1 MMIKSYRFRMDG
13 QIEDEGWF
21 GAVEEKIRAIFGTDL
36 WCLRFAITE
45 SEKSK
50 NTCEVDV
57 LTKLPLDGWRMSEP
71 IFRFRRRTG
80 GNSGQFSVAMLVPT
94 GINLMIGGH
103 SGDATPAAKLLGA
116 ACDHLIVHP
125 NVVNASDINEMPSN
139 AVYSEGSV
147 LCRLFMGAVG
157 LRPTQSNRVMLV
169 IDDHVDEYFVNA
181 AINSVNAARVT
192 LGLRCSEIVRLSP
205 PIRMRASYAKSGRA
219 VGEIGN
225 LSGIFKLCEQR
236 RRDFDALAISSVIE
250 VPPSYH
256 QEYFDSKGEMV
267 NPWGGVE
274 AMLTHAISEGLHI
287 PSAHSPMFE
296 SRVIANKDPGVVEP
310 RMSAEAI
317 SLTFMQCV
325 LKGLHKSPRIVTDA
339 EEMKEAGVITV
350 SDISCLV
357 IPDGCVGL
365 PTLAALFQGI
375 PVIAVR
381 ENRNIMK
388 NDLGRL
394 PWCTGQLHVVENYWE
409 AAGVV
414 LAIREGIDPASVRRP
429 VSVTKV
435 STFSSE
441 PEVSDDTLVRHS
453 VGRAACAGSVEDGG

>member
-1 MMIKSYRFRMDG
+1 MIRSHRFRMAGRIDN
-13 QIEDEGWF
+13 EDWF
-21 GAVEEKIRAIFGTDL
+21 GAVEERTRSILGTEP

-45 SEKSK
+45 SDKSQ
-50 NTCEVDV
+50 NICEVDV
-57 LTKLPLDGWRMSEP
+57 LSELSLDKRSMPES
-71 IFRFRRRTG
+71 IFQFRRRPG
-80 GNSGQFSVAMLVPT
+80 DNSDRFNVAMLVPT
-94 GINLMIGGH
+94 GINAAIGGH

-116 ACDHLIVHP
+116 ACDRLIIHP
-125 NVVNASDINEMPSN
+125 NVVNASDVNEMPAN
-139 AVYSEGSV
+139 AVYAEGSV
-147 LCRLFMGAVG
+147 LCRLLMGTAG
-157 LRPTQSNRVMLV
+157 LRPARSNRVMLV
-169 IDDHVDEYFVNA
+169 IDEHVDEYFVNA

-192 LGLRCSEIVRLSP
+192 IGLRCSEIVRLSP
-205 PIRMRASYAKSGRA
+205 PIQMRAAYAKSGRA
-219 VGEIGN
+219 IGEIGN
-225 LSGIFKLCEQR
+225 LSGLFKLCEQR
-236 RRDFDALAISSVIE
+236 REEFDALAISSVIK

-296 SRVIANKDPGVVEP
+296 SRVIANKDPGIVEP

-317 SLTFMQCV
+317 SLTFLQCI
-325 LKGLHKSPRIVTDA
+325 LKGLHKSPGIVTDA
-339 EEMKEAGVITV
+339 AAMKEAGVITAC
-350 SDISCLV
+350 DISCLV

-381 ENRNIMK
+381 ESRNIMK

-394 PWCTGQLHVVENYWE
+394 PWGAGQLHVVENYWE

-429 VSVTKV
+429 VSQAKV

-441 PEVSDDTLVRHS
+441 PEL
-453 VGRAACAGSVEDGG
+453 VGRRRNRTEATAGTALFVDD